1 MKAKEV
7 LKLLNI
13 TRVTLHN
20 YVKNGI
26 IKTDSKVNG
35 FYNYN
40 EDSVYSIIN
49 KNIKRKT
56 VIYSRVSTS
65 KQKVDLENQINVLKE
80 CLNKNNIPIDDIY
93 ADIGSGINLERKE
106 FQRLLNDV
114 IDRKIKV
121 VYITYKDRLSELSF
135 DLIKNL
141 FKKFNCEIKVLNKN
155 ENKQLIEKEIFT
167 EIIDLIRCFSMK
179 MHSSRRKEKLNL
191 IEKDLNL
198 ENDVE

>member
-20 YVKNGI
+20 YVKNGF
-26 IKTDSKVNG
+26 IKIDSKVNG

-93 ADIGSGINLERKE
+93 VDIGSGINLERKE

-114 IDRKIKV
+114 TDRKIKV
-121 VYITYKDRLSELSF
+121 VYITYKDRLSRLSF

-141 FKKFNCEIKVLNKN
+141 FKKFNCEIKVLNEI
-155 ENKQLIEKEIFT
+155 ENKQLIEKEIFN
-167 EIIDLIRCFSMK
+167 EIINLIHCFSMK
-179 MHSSRRKEKLNL
+179 MYSSRRKEKLNL
-191 IEKDLNL
+191 IEKDLSL
-198 ENDVE
+198 ENDIK